1 METGFLGVERIF
13 SDAAWFKK
21 KTKLGMGGEKLELK
35 DKMGMGMVYAD
46 AHRCKDCKLVTI
58 KY

>member
-1 METGFLGVERIF
+1 MERIF